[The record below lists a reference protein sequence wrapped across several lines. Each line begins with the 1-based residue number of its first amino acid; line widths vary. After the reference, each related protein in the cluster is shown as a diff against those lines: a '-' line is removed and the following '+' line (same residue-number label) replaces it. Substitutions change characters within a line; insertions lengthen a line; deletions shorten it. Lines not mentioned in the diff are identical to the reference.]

1 TPRLPDP
8 FTRFDGRRIT
18 SKADWRC
25 RRAEIREAT
34 ERHVHGDK
42 PARPAGVTGTVTTTA
57 VTVNATHNGRTASF
71 TAGVQLPTGTGPFPA
86 VLVVGGFG
94 ADTATIRAAGAAVI
108 TYDPTAVGREGTGRA
123 NKQGAFYTLYGN
135 TSTTGLLAAWAWGA
149 SRIIDVVEQSTGTV
163 LRRDAF
169 GVTGCSRYGKAA
181 FSIGVLDQRVN
192 LTMPIESGTAGLPVY
207 RGVNAEGGQTLS
219 SAYGEQPWFGDAFAP
234 YTTNPNTLP
243 IDTHSLVAMIA
254 PRGLLVMDNPHITN
268 LGPRSAALAALAGAE
283 VYKALGTPNNLLYHS
298 NITDGTHC
306 ANRTEWRTPLHQ
318 AIGKFLRNTGT
329 FTGGITM
336 HTKATANLTQWR
348 DWTTPTLTDN
358 PTTSHINT

>member
-1 TPRLPDP
+1 M
-8 FTRFDGRRIT
+8 
-18 SKADWRC
+18 
-25 RRAEIREAT
+25 
-34 ERHVHGDK
+34 
-42 PARPAGVTGTVTTTA
+42 
-57 VTVNATHNGRTASF
+57 
-71 TAGVQLPTGTGPFPA
+71 
-86 VLVVGGFG
+86 
-94 ADTATIRAAGAAVI
+94 
-108 TYDPTAVGREGTGRA
+108 GREGTGRA

-192 LTMPIESGTAGLPVY
+192 LTMPIESGTAGLPIY

-234 YTTNPNTLP
+234 HTTNPNTLP

-268 LGPRSAALAALAGAE
+268 LGPRSAAAAALA
-283 VYKALGTPNNLLYHS
+283 
-298 NITDGTHC
+298 
-306 ANRTEWRTPLHQ
+306 
-318 AIGKFLRNTGT
+318 
-329 FTGGITM
+329 
-336 HTKATANLTQWR
+336 
-348 DWTTPTLTDN
+348 
-358 PTTSHINT
+358 